1 MKLLP
6 LLLMFV
12 ASLVLAEP
20 VHPTEATK
28 SESGLT
34 TTEDSHFVQKADVSG
49 IKTDGKA
56 DISEKQ
62 AIKPGNLRKADTV
75 LEKATVSGIKQD
87 SGTKQA
93 DIFNTDKA
101 GGDGVGAGTD
111 ANRDNKTIAKEA
123 VKGNIPVAGTIAVS
137 GTTKQAPAISPPA
150 AIVAGK
156 TARPA
161 TEERHNGKSQKA
173 ALPDK
178 QIVVTASPS
187 AEACIPLGMTKNI
200 LTPPDLFKRVSA
212 CIAQENYDEAARLY
226 ALAGIYSIFD
236 AQRIADKRAVR
247 ERKVLIAST
256 FSAISSDRKTR
267 FAEAQKRLGRNPASR
282 VKLCNDV
289 KRIGM
294 PGYFP
299 NYLITYN
306 RSTPANTGSQQM
318 LMRNFNPEKEW
329 KTLRTLYL
337 GCQA

>member
-1 MKLLP
+1 MKLFP
-6 LLLMFV
+6 LLLMSV
-12 ASLVLAEP
+12 ASLALAEP
-20 VHPTEATK
+20 VYPAEAVK
-28 SESGLT
+28 GESGLT
-34 TTEDSHFVQKADVSG
+34 RTEDSHFVQKTDASG

-56 DISEKQ
+56 NTSEKQ
-62 AIKPGNLRKADTV
+62 AIKPNNLTTADTV
-75 LEKATVSGIKQD
+75 SEKATVSGIKQD
-87 SGTKQA
+87 SGIKQT
-93 DIFNTDKA
+93 DFSSTDKA
-101 GGDGVGAGTD
+101 AVDSVGAGTD
-111 ANRDNKTIAKEA
+111 ANRDNKTIA
-123 VKGNIPVAGTIAVS
+123 
-137 GTTKQAPAISPPA
+137 

-156 TARPA
+156 TAHPA
-161 TEERHNGKSQKA
+161 TEERHDGKSQKA

-178 QIVVTASPS
+178 QIVVIVSPS
-187 AEACIPLGMTKNI
+187 VEGCIPLGMTKNI

-236 AQRIADKRAVR
+236 VQRIADKRAVR

-267 FAEAQKRLGRNPASR
+267 FAEAQKRLERNPASR
-282 VKLCNDV
+282 VKLCTDV

-299 NYLITYN
+299 NYLTTYN

-337 GCQA
+337 GCQV